1 MLEPTIM
8 SIEVS
13 GLVPLHLQQAAEEAV
28 SRFETER
35 LEIGDDE
42 IAVARALIYGAAQYL
57 GCIMDSIDIHPNEA
71 AELTRLH
78 DVVVRAFAPP
88 AMGGTRH

>member
-13 GLVPLHLQQAAEEAV
+13 DLVPLHLQQAVEEAV

-35 LEIGDDE
+35 LDVGDDE

-71 AELTRLH
+71 AELT
-78 DVVVRAFAPP
+78 
-88 AMGGTRH
+88 

>member
-1 MLEPTIM
+1 M
-8 SIEVS
+8 STEVS
-13 GLVPLHLQQAAEEAV
+13 DLVPLHLQQAAEEAV

-35 LEIGDDE
+35 LDIGDDE

-57 GCIMDSIDIHPNEA
+57 GCVLGSIDVDPEEA
-71 AELTRLH
+71 ADLARLH

-88 AMGGTRH
+88 AMEGTRH

>member
-1 MLEPTIM
+1 M

-13 GLVPLHLQQAAEEAV
+13 DLVPLHLQQAAEEAV

-57 GCIMDSIDIHPNEA
+57 GCIMDSIDIDPNEA
-71 AELTRLH
+71 AELARLH
-78 DVVVRAFAPP
+78 DVVFRAFSHPTP
-88 AMGGTRH
+88 EGTRH

>member
-1 MLEPTIM
+1 M

-13 GLVPLHLQQAAEEAV
+13 DLVPLHLQQAAEEAV
-28 SRFETER
+28 SRFEIER
-35 LEIGDDE
+35 LEVGDDE

-57 GCIMDSIDIHPNEA
+57 ACIMGSIDVEPEEA

-88 AMGGTRH
+88 RPEGTRH